1 MAEVV
6 ILVGI
11 NQWEEFTRPAIR
23 SIKAHDPDLQIVL
36 VDNGSDPPYPEPKTD
51 TEPYFLITTG
61 ERVCYA
67 AAINAGM
74 GWTDTFD
81 WTVILNND
89 VIATGSIRESLA
101 WMTQDTLWGNQLIIH
116 KDMRWLGLWLFAIP
130 REVRNEVGLFDEN
143 FEVCGF
149 DDADYCFRA
158 AKLGFRIEKSTLPVT
173 HHWGKTRW
181 GIPGYE
187 GIRLKNKA
195 YLEAKHNLKIGEQGD
210 WRVFD

>member
-1 MAEVV
+1 MTPVV

-23 SIKAHDPDLQIVL
+23 SILSYDPGINLYVI
-36 VDNGSDPPYPEPKTD
+36 DNASDPLYPQE
-51 TEPYFLITTG
+51 EGVHIIRSL
-61 ERVCYA
+61 ERVCYSR
-67 AAINAGM
+67 AINFGITTADSQM
-74 GWTDTFD
+74 EPD
-81 WTVILNND
+81 WYVVLNND
-89 VIATGSIRESLA
+89 VIATGPIREALA
-101 WMTQDTLWGNQLIIH
+101 WMTPDTLWGNQLITH

-130 REVRNEVGLFDEN
+130 REIRNEVGLFDEN
-143 FEVCGF
+143 FEICGF

-158 AKLGFRIEKSTLPVT
+158 AKLGFRIEKSSLPIK

-187 GIRLKNKA
+187 EIRLKNKA

-210 WRVFD
+210 WTVFD